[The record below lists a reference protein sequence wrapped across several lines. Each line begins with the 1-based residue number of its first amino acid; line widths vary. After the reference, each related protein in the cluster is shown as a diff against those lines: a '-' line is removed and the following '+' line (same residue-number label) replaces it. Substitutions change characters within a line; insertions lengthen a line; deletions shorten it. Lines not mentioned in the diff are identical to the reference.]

1 MLNQGYKA
9 ILSSPWYINYI
20 NYGESWRAY
29 YLADPILSLPNSKF
43 EIEKFIFLLFQ
54 KKKNLNSSVTPDQ
67 EKNILGGE
75 ACIWAEFVDKTNIV
89 PRLFPFVSAIAERL
103 WSSNIGIND
112 TAVVD
117 ARDRLD
123 QFRCKLVQ

>member
-1 MLNQGYKA
+1 MTNKNTV
-9 ILSSPWYINYI
+9 SS
-20 NYGESWRAY
+20 E
-29 YLADPILSLPNSKF
+29 
-43 EIEKFIFLLFQ
+43 
-54 KKKNLNSSVTPDQ
+54 Q
-67 EKNILGGE
+67 EKNVLGGE

-103 WSSNIGIND
+103 WSSNIPID
-112 TAVVD
+112 EVAVVD